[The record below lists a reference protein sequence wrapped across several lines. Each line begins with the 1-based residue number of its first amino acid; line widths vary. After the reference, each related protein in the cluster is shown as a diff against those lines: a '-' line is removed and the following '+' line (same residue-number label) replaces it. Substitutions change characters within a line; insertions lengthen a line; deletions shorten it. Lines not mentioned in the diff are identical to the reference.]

1 MDGQDLGGGGITLTL
16 ALSPDRGMYL
26 VFPASGWQIIFGSA
40 GGPGRG
46 SGSNKTLLPIG
57 LVPS

>member
-46 SGSNKTLLPIG
+46 SGSNKTLFAYRF
-57 LVPS
+57 

>member
-1 MDGQDLGGGGITLTL
+1 MPLHENPIPTPVS
-16 ALSPDRGMYL
+16 SPDRGMYL

-40 GGPGRG
+40 DGPGRG
-46 SGSNKTLLPIG
+46 SGSNKSLLPIG